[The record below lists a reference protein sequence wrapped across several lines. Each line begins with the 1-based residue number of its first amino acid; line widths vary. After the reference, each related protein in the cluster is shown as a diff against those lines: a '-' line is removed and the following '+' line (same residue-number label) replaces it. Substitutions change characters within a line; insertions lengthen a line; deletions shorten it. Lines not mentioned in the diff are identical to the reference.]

1 MEIVYPR
8 VCGVDVHKS
17 FIVAVICISESVK
30 PLYLK
35 KRFSTFHNS
44 LVQFRSWLLDNDCQN
59 VCMESTG
66 KYYIPVYNVLEGHIS
81 NIVVANP
88 KWVRAVK
95 GEKDDDKDAK
105 WIADLFKLGIVN
117 GSFIPSKDIRILRE
131 LTRYKFKLT
140 NIRSSEKNRYQN
152 ALTVGNCKL
161 DMVFSDV
168 FGKSSSSIA
177 NLILSNK
184 EYTEEDIL
192 SKVNKKCKSSE
203 EDILNAVSGTKLT
216 PIQKSRIKLIQ
227 KHMDQVSENIS
238 EINKL
243 IDVMAAPFED
253 DINFLCQIPGVRRD
267 SAIIILSEIGN
278 DMEQFKSARK
288 ITSWAGLTPTNNQ
301 SAGKKKSVKISRAGV
316 YLKPCL
322 VEVAHAAVKDKEHPY
337 YANKFNKISKRR
349 GKKRAYIAIARKILI
364 AIYHMLLTGE
374 AWNPKDLAD
383 IETTIEQRE
392 KFLKN
397 NLKSDIN
404 QLLKIGFTI
413 EDLTNFVQQNAK
425 IIPIPQQLTLLG
437 ERGHYTFSPILDN
450 LFLFFYSDYTSK
462 FNTHLIIFWA
472 TREINL

>member
-1 MEIVYPR
+1 MLTIQSKLLSSSFKEGALFMEIVYPR

-30 PLYLK
+30 PRYLK

-66 KYYIPVYNVLEGHIS
+66 KYYIPVYNVLEGFIS

-105 WIADLFKLGIVN
+105 WIADLFKLGIVK

-161 DMVFSDV
+161 DMVFTDV
-168 FGKSSSSIA
+168 FGKSSSNIA
-177 NLILSNK
+177 NLILSDK

-192 SKVNKKCKSSE
+192 SKVHKSCKASN
-203 EDILNAVSGTKLT
+203 EDIINAVSGIDLT
-216 PIQKSRIKLIQ
+216 PVQKARIHVIQ
-227 KHMDQVSENIS
+227 KHMDQVNENIN

-243 IDVMAAPFED
+243 IDIMAKPFED
-253 DINFLCQIPGVRRD
+253 DINFLCQIPGVKRD
-267 SAIIILSEIGN
+267 SAIVILSEIGN
-278 DMEQFKSARK
+278 DMEQFKTARR
-288 ITSWAGLTPTNNQ
+288 ITSWAGLAPTNNQ

-322 VEVAHAAVKDKEHPY
+322 VEVAHAAIKDKEHPY

-374 AWNPKDLAD
+374 VWNPRDLSD
-383 IETTIEQRE
+383 TETPVEQRE
-392 KFLKN
+392 KYLKN
-397 NLKSDIN
+397 NLKSDIK
-404 QLLKIGFTI
+404 QLLSIGLTVD
-413 EDLTNFVQQNAK
+413 DLNNFIQQNAN
-425 IIPIPQQLTLLG
+425 IYPIPQ
-437 ERGHYTFSPILDN
+437 
-450 LFLFFYSDYTSK
+450 
-462 FNTHLIIFWA
+462 
-472 TREINL
+472 

>member
-30 PLYLK
+30 PRYLK

-66 KYYIPVYNVLEGHIS
+66 KYYIPVYNVLEGFIS

-105 WIADLFKLGIVN
+105 WIADLFKLGIVK

-161 DMVFSDV
+161 DMVFTDV
-168 FGKSSSSIA
+168 FGKSSSNIA
-177 NLILSNK
+177 NLILSDK

-192 SKVNKKCKSSE
+192 SKVHKSCKASN
-203 EDILNAVSGTKLT
+203 EDIINAVSGIDLT
-216 PIQKSRIKLIQ
+216 PVQKARIHVIQKN
-227 KHMDQVSENIS
+227 MDQVNENIN

-243 IDVMAAPFED
+243 IDIMAKPFED
-253 DINFLCQIPGVRRD
+253 DINFLCQIPGVKRD
-267 SAIIILSEIGN
+267 SAIVILSEIGN
-278 DMEQFKSARK
+278 DMEQFKTARR
-288 ITSWAGLTPTNNQ
+288 ITSWAGLAPTNNQ

-322 VEVAHAAVKDKEHPY
+322 VEVAHAAIKDKEHPY

-374 AWNPKDLAD
+374 VWNPRDLSD
-383 IETTIEQRE
+383 IETPVEQRE
-392 KFLKN
+392 KYLKN
-397 NLKSDIN
+397 NLKSDIK
-404 QLLKIGFTI
+404 QLLSIGLTVD
-413 EDLTNFVQQNAK
+413 DLNNFIQQNAN
-425 IIPIPQQLTLLG
+425 ISPIPQ
-437 ERGHYTFSPILDN
+437 
-450 LFLFFYSDYTSK
+450 
-462 FNTHLIIFWA
+462 
-472 TREINL
+472 